1 MIGLYCS
8 ALDWKVPTSFIYG
21 EDDWMDYK
29 GAIAAYNNNWPASLP
44 CEILRVP
51 KVFSTLRNFRALS
64 WRIAKVAVHHD
75 MGE

>member
-1 MIGLYCS
+1 
-8 ALDWKVPTSFIYG
+8 
-21 EDDWMDYK
+21 MDYK

-51 KVFSTLRNFRALS
+51 KVFSALRNFRALS